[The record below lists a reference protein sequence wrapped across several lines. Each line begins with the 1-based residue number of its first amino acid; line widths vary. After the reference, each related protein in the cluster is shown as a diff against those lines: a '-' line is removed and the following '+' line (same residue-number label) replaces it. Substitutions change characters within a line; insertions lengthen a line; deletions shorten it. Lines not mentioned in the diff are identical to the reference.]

1 MAYLDQTRRPSPASM
16 AGVVA
21 IHAAVGVAI
30 VTGLTVSGTLAP
42 PDEFIPT
49 YDIKDA
55 PPPPPE
61 PTPEPTNNMPD
72 VAQVTPPMVIPK
84 PPLDLPV
91 PAPRFDSTEIILPP
105 APPVPRPGPTLGL
118 DPVPTPRVTPT
129 QPPVGPSVGAKP
141 RNDPSAWIS
150 TDDYRS
156 SWINREMTGTARF
169 RLEIAANGRVTNC
182 TITGSTGHSALD
194 QATCQLL
201 ERRAKFQPGASP
213 ASFGTVQIAT
223 FIPATS
229 ARITINTAWRRY
241 PPR

>member
-16 AGVVA
+16 AGVIA

-61 PTPEPTNNMPD
+61 PTPEPTRDMPE
-72 VAQVTPPMVIPK
+72 VSQVTPPMVIPK

-129 QPPVGPSVGAKP
+129 QPPMGPSVGAKP
-141 RNDPSAWIS
+141 RNDPAAWIS
-150 TDDYRS
+150 TDDYRT

-169 RLEIAANGRVTNC
+169 RLEIAATGRVTKC
-182 TITGSTGHSALD
+182 TITGSTGHDALD

-201 ERRAKFQPGASP
+201 ERRARFQPARTGSGEP
-213 ASFGTVQIAT
+213 IAGSYE
-223 FIPATS
+223 S
-229 ARITINTAWRRY
+229 AVRWVL
-241 PPR
+241 PD

>member
-1 MAYLDQTRRPSPASM
+1 
-16 AGVVA
+16 
-21 IHAAVGVAI
+21 
-30 VTGLTVSGTLAP
+30 
-42 PDEFIPT
+42 
-49 YDIKDA
+49 
-55 PPPPPE
+55 
-61 PTPEPTNNMPD
+61 
-72 VAQVTPPMVIPK
+72 MVIPR

-91 PAPRFDSTEIILPP
+91 PAPRFDSTDIILPP
-105 APPVPRPGPTLGL
+105 TPPLPTPGPTLGL

-201 ERRAKFQPGASP
+201 ERRAKFQPARTGSGEP
-213 ASFGTVQIAT
+213 IAGSYE
-223 FIPATS
+223 S
-229 ARITINTAWRRY
+229 AVRWVL
-241 PPR
+241 PD

>member
-16 AGVVA
+16 AGVIA

-61 PTPEPTNNMPD
+61 PTPEPTNDTPD

-91 PAPRFDSTEIILPP
+91 PAPRFDSTEFILPP
-105 APPVPRPGPTLGL
+105 APPVPRPGHADPASHGPLGRREAAQRSRRL
-118 DPVPTPRVTPT
+118 DQHRRLPHVMD
-129 QPPVGPSVGAKP
+129 QP
-141 RNDPSAWIS
+141 RNDRYGALPA
-150 TDDYRS
+150 R
-156 SWINREMTGTARF
+156 NRGHRTRDQVHDH
-169 RLEIAANGRVTNC
+169 RV
-182 TITGSTGHSALD
+182 D
-194 QATCQLL
+194 
-201 ERRAKFQPGASP
+201 RP
-213 ASFGTVQIAT
+213 
-223 FIPATS
+223 
-229 ARITINTAWRRY
+229 
-241 PPR
+241 

>member
-16 AGVVA
+16 AGVIA

-61 PTPEPTNNMPD
+61 PTPEPTNDTPD

-118 DPVPTPRVTPT
+118 DPVPTPRVPPT
-129 QPPVGPSVGAKP
+129 QEIRSAPQPNRPNRWNRRKNRRGA
-141 RNDPSAWIS
+141 
-150 TDDYRS
+150 
-156 SWINREMTGTARF
+156 
-169 RLEIAANGRVTNC
+169 
-182 TITGSTGHSALD
+182 GSLLRHSARGNRKNWENKRRLKD
-194 QATCQLL
+194 D
-201 ERRAKFQPGASP
+201 ERSGE
-213 ASFGTVQIAT
+213 TDE
-223 FIPATS
+223 
-229 ARITINTAWRRY
+229 
-241 PPR
+241 PR

>member
-1 MAYLDQTRRPSPASM
+1 MHMAYLDQTRRPSPASM
-16 AGVVA
+16 AGVIA

-30 VTGLTVSGTLAP
+30 VTGLTVSGTIAP
-42 PDEFIPT
+42 PDEIIGAFE
-49 YDIKDA
+49 IKDI

-61 PTPEPTNNMPD
+61 PTPEPTTD
-72 VAQVTPPMVIPK
+72 TTEIRQVDPPMVIPR

-91 PAPRFDSTEIILPP
+91 PAPRFDSTDIILPP
-105 APPVPRPGPTLGL
+105 TPPLPTPGPTLGL

-201 ERRAKFQPGASP
+201 ERRAKFQPARTGSGEP
-213 ASFGTVQIAT
+213 IAGSYE
-223 FIPATS
+223 S
-229 ARITINTAWRRY
+229 AVRWVL
-241 PPR
+241 PD